1 MGWPSSIIAPVDT
14 PTREHW
20 QTVLDNTGL
29 VWFHLN
35 RRRMTGDEREAAYA
49 DGCLGL
55 LRAAQKFDPN
65 KGFTFGTY
73 AMWWIRQ
80 SVSRGIADRKT
91 LNARYAASKGEAYC
105 HPVSLDAHRV
115 GDDNGDTLVFSD
127 VVADDRCEVADRAEV
142 SSRVDVLIAAMTV
155 GARDRVDLAIIEA
168 FKAFGDERGWQ
179 GRVATRFGLSRE
191 AVRRR
196 AGRLRQYAIAAD
208 AGHGMVDGRFDPD
221 EFDRQRLDD
230 PSIGSLD
237 SPDTV
242 RKRGLGSAG

>member
-1 MGWPSSIIAPVDT
+1 MGWQVVSFVPVDT

-55 LRAAQKFDPN
+55 LRAAQKFDPD

-73 AMWWIRQ
+73 AMWWIRE

-91 LNARYAASKGEAYC
+91 LNARYAASKGEAYRP
-105 HPVSLDAHRV
+105 PVSLDTAPV
-115 GDDNGDTLVFSD
+115 GGGENENLVFSD
-127 VVADDRCEVADRAEV
+127 IIADP
-142 SSRVDVLIAAMTV
+142 RVDVAGQNEVSERLDMVVAAMTV
-155 GARDRVDLAIIEA
+155 GARDSVDLAIIEA
-168 FKAFGDERGWQ
+168 LGDKPGWH
-179 GRVATRFGLSRE
+179 ASIASRFGISGGT
-191 AVRRR
+191 VRRR
-196 AGRLRQYAIAAD
+196 AALLRQYARAAD

-221 EFDRQRLDD
+221 EFERQRLDD